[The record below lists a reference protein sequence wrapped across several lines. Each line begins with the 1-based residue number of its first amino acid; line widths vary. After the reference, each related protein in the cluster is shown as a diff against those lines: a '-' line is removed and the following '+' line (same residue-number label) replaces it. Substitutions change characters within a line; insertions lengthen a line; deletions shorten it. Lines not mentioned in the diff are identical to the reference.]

1 MWGGLSGA
9 QPTIPE
15 KVELSFRKAAGTV
28 NLCPPYGSP
37 VVNVVFLLIVLIL
50 SKAFLCPAIYGS
62 PVVNVVFLLIL
73 LILSKAF
80 LCPAISICGVLYDA
94 LWIFIL
100 SDIGGGDRVDRHCD
114 HPAQHGACRGVPG
127 RFFFRDRHAFLPFR
141 CAFSRCPGGDY
152 LRGRDNGVIPVRGN
166 DDPGRVA
173 RRGHVSTEPVAPGGS
188 LWTHL
193 SGRRSSDDIPDFG
206 YAGLSEHADGFTG
219 T

>member
-62 PVVNVVFLLIL
+62 PVVNVVFLLIVL
-73 LILSKAF
+73 ILSKAFLCPAIYGSPVVNVVFLLIVLILSKAF

-100 SDIGGGDRVDRHCD
+100 SDI
-114 HPAQHGACRGVPG
+114 
-127 RFFFRDRHAFLPFR
+127 
-141 CAFSRCPGGDY
+141 
-152 LRGRDNGVIPVRGN
+152 
-166 DDPGRVA
+166 
-173 RRGHVSTEPVAPGGS
+173 
-188 LWTHL
+188 
-193 SGRRSSDDIPDFG
+193 
-206 YAGLSEHADGFTG
+206 
-219 T
+219 